1 MSDKD
6 AQEIDQLMD
15 DDPWVEDDD
24 DDPNVF
30 KVRGPLDVAQGSMLT
45 TQELHRLIHEGQI
58 DLNPDY
64 QRDVVWPESKQIRL
78 IDSLFRNFYIPP
90 IVFAIRP
97 DEDGEMVRICV
108 DGKQRLTS
116 IQKFFDGQVP
126 HKDPVTGRSWYY
138 TSPENLRSSRL
149 EVPEY
154 WKKVFASKTI
164 ICAEYTNLT
173 ATMEREIFQRVQ
185 LGMALTAAEKLQ
197 AISSPWGQ
205 WISQLQTKWV
215 VPDTGLASV
224 LDWDIRRGRDFQNFA
239 SMIYICD
246 NLPTTYTTPTPQK
259 LENWIANDRAPPAS
273 FKDSIE
279 EVLTEMW
286 YIASTPSLSFCF
298 KKPKERVAPVE
309 FVFIGVLL
317 FLMRHATHEERA
329 KKIFDMRKYIREH
342 FRDVRNNSKVVK
354 ALWEFLDRNLTDS
367 SGPSKSNTGGPKTR
381 NASGSKRRKQ
391 QESSD
396 GEDSDDHTYR
406 QPRGTQKARRGRR

>member
-1 MSDKD
+1 MSEKD

-15 DDPWVEDDD
+15 DEWMDDD

-30 KVRGPLDVAQGSMLT
+30 KVRGALEVAQGNMLT

-64 QRDVVWPESKQIRL
+64 QREVVWPETKQIRL

-90 IVFAIRP
+90 IVFAVRP
-97 DEDGEMVRICV
+97 DEDGEMVRVCV

-126 HKDPVTGRSWYY
+126 HKDPATGRSWYY
-138 TSPENLRSSRL
+138 TSPDNLRSSRL

-154 WKKVFASKTI
+154 YKKVFASKTI
-164 ICAEYTNLT
+164 ICAEYRNLT
-173 ATMEREIFQRVQ
+173 PAMEREIFQRVQ
-185 LGMALTAAEKLQ
+185 LGMALNAAEKLQ
-197 AISSPWGQ
+197 AIASPRGQ

-215 VPDTGLASV
+215 IPDTGLASV

-246 NLPTTYTTPTPQK
+246 NLPATHTTPTPQK
-259 LENWIANDRAPPAS
+259 LENWLANESSPPPA

-286 YIASTPSLSFCF
+286 YIASTPALSFCF

-317 FLMRHATHEERA
+317 FLTPQAEHEERA
-329 KKIFDMRKYIREH
+329 QHIYNMRKYIRDE

-354 ALWEFLDRNLTDS
+354 ALWAYLERNLI
-367 SGPSKSNTGGPKTR
+367 GATGARKLNDGQRTR
-381 NASGSKRRKQ
+381 GSLGSVSKRRKQ
-391 QESSD
+391 QASSEGD
-396 GEDSDDHTYR
+396 DSDDYSSYR
-406 QPRGTQKARRGRR
+406 QKRGTQKARRGRR